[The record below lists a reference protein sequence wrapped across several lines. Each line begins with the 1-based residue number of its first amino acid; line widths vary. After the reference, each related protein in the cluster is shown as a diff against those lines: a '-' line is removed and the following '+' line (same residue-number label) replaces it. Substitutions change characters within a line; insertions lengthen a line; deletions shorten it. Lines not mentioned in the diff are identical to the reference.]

1 MLIAD
6 EKGLL
11 GIDLR
16 LEFKWSFIMRQA
28 RIRTN
33 FISKA
38 TIHHSIGAPLIIE
51 LSLHSFFAQTGRI
64 SGLAP
69 FEGAP
74 LRKKWHAPLFGSGH
88 KTA

>member
-1 MLIAD
+1 
-6 EKGLL
+6 
-11 GIDLR
+11 
-16 LEFKWSFIMRQA
+16 MRQA

-64 SGLAP
+64 SGP
-69 FEGAP
+69 VQYEP
-74 LRKKWHAPLFGSGH
+74 KNSIWNHRIHRTH
-88 KTA
+88 